1 MYAEFIMAKTTRDE
15 GLNLTTALVLL
26 IMLLVVIVSLLTYM
40 LYETQSGITKKAQA
54 DQDKIY
60 CVPVSITPV
69 P

>member
-1 MYAEFIMAKTTRDE
+1 
-15 GLNLTTALVLL
+15 
-26 IMLLVVIVSLLTYM
+26 LVVIVSLLTYM